1 MVLDKLK
8 MEVKELERAVEAL
21 RTPEQRFGGNSELA
35 QLRHQRQE
43 EIRLIKA
50 VMNRMHLIYALFV
63 MAGFLW
69 WLALNGFLFGWVSAW
84 TAAAITTLVLT
95 GIVFAGLLLVAMLL
109 VDSVRDLFVSL
120 AWRKHRDKLVAL
132 VESRR
137 IV

>member
-1 MVLDKLK
+1 MVLGELK

-21 RTPEQRFGGNSELA
+21 RTPEQRFVGNSELA

-69 WLALNGFLFGWVSAW
+69 WLALNGFLLGWVSDW

-120 AWRKHRDKLVAL
+120 AWRKYRDKLVAL